1 MDVQQLFKRL
11 KKEAECPL
19 CLDTVKS
26 PKTLPCLHSFCLECL
41 DKLANFAR
49 RQLQTTIKCPVCQTS
64 FPIPD
69 SNTFANLPSSFHL
82 NRLVDVLALED
93 SSVQAQKCNACDDNN
108 PATSYCFVCQT
119 FMCASCVQSH
129 QRFKAT
135 RGHRNVLIDKLQAQ
149 DVQELIRRPAMC
161 SHQFHEG
168 QPLEFYCE
176 DCKVLICVKC
186 SIVIHNRHSV
196 TDTRKA
202 ALEQKMKLME
212 AVAKLK
218 AEILLYA
225 NEIKT
230 QTELKDKNVTD
241 IMNAEKKM
249 RDSVEEWIRNLRE
262 HEKKMRQRFRGI
274 YEAEQKQHETRLK
287 NLELITTQLKS
298 CVERGQGVLERN
310 ISTEILQTNHT
321 ILQRCDELIN
331 TRKSDR
337 YKSPYLNYLVKRKFD
352 TFDHI
357 AVTKTDSSMCLAEF
371 DNSEIGKESNVV
383 VVTRDSEELQ
393 CYQLDDQIKVDIL
406 TAEGDHLKTELKDS
420 KDGKYTVTY
429 TPQCVDQ
436 HCVEIEIN
444 EQPITGS
451 PFLLQIRQHHYQ
463 FSLKF
468 GSRGW
473 RVGEFAGIFDIAVS
487 DRTETIAVADVAN
500 KRIQLFSLDGKF
512 QMQVELD
519 GDPLSVAFTDCGD
532 LLTLVSGN
540 NNKLHLFSE
549 EGQFIKHI
557 NDKHLKKPHHL
568 SIASDGR
575 LIITD
580 VASNEVKV
588 LSPDG
593 SDQLVSMTAPNCDKY
608 PGCAIYH
615 SNKFYVSYPM
625 EHCIKAFDK
634 TGVYLHEI
642 GCKGSNDGQFYHP
655 LGLVIDKCNR
665 LIVCDGSNRRLQ
677 LFTLSG
683 KFLSKLEGEYFSY
696 NTPRYAALNN
706 NGNLILAGLCE
717 ICIFVN
723 SREVFDKKRD

>member
-1 MDVQQLFKRL
+1 MDVQQLFKSL

-19 CLDTVKS
+19 CLDTVKK

-41 DKLANFAR
+41 DKLGNVAR
-49 RQLQTTIKCPVCQTS
+49 TQLQTTIKCPVCQTP
-64 FPIPD
+64 FPIPHTD
-69 SNTFANLPSSFHL
+69 NFTNLPSSFYL
-82 NRLVDVLALED
+82 NRLVDVLAVKY
-93 SSVQAQKCNACDDNN
+93 SSVKAQKCNSCDENN

-262 HEKKMRQRFRGI
+262 HEKKMKQRFRGI
-274 YEAEQKQHETRLK
+274 YEAEQKQHETRLQ

-310 ISTEILQTNHT
+310 ISAEILQTNHT

-331 TRKSDR
+331 ARKSER

-357 AVTKTDSSMCLAEF
+357 VVTKTDSSMCLAEF

-406 TAEGDHLKTELKDS
+406 TAEGDPLKTELKDS

-429 TPQCVDQ
+429 IPQCVGQ
-436 HCVEIEIN
+436 HSVEIKVN
-444 EQPITGS
+444 GQLLTGS
-451 PFLLQIRQHHYQ
+451 PFPLQIRQHHCR
-463 FSLKF
+463 FSFKF
-468 GSRGW
+468 GSRGR
-473 RVGEFAGIFDIAVS
+473 RVGEFAWISDIAVS
-487 DRTETIAVADVAN
+487 DRTGTIAVADGGN
-500 KRIQLFSLDGKF
+500 NRIQLFSSDGNF
-512 QMQVELD
+512 QMQIKLD
-519 GDPLSVAFTDCGD
+519 GEPYSVAFTDCNN
-532 LLTLVSGN
+532 LLSLVSGN
-540 NNKLHLFSE
+540 NNKLRLLSE
-549 EGQFIKHI
+549 KGQFIKHI
-557 NDKHLKKPHHL
+557 NDKHLKKPQHL
-568 SIASDGR
+568 SIGSDGR

-580 VASNEVKV
+580 KASNEVKV

-593 SDQLVSMTAPNCDKY
+593 NDQLVSMTAPNCDKY
-608 PGCAIYH
+608 PECAVYH
-615 SNKFYVSYPM
+615 QEKFYVSYPAA
-625 EHCIKAFDK
+625 HCIKVFDK
-634 TGVYLHEI
+634 TGVYINDI
-642 GCKGSNDGQFYHP
+642 GCKGSSDGQVNYP
-655 LGLVIDKCNR
+655 VGLVIDKCNQ
-665 LIVCDGSNRRLQ
+665 LIVCDVNNRRLQ
-677 LFTLSG
+677 HFTLSG
-683 KFLSKLEGEYFSY
+683 KFLRKLQGEYLS
-696 NTPRYAALNN
+696 NNNPWYAALNN
-706 NGNLILAGLCE
+706 NGNLIVAGRFGN
-717 ICIFVN
+717 CIFVY
-723 SREVFDKKRD
+723 S